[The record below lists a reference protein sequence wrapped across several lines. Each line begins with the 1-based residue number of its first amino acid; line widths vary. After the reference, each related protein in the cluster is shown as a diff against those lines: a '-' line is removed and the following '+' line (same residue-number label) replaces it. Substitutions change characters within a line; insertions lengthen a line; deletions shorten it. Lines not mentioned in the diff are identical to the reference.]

1 MNTVTDADTLAIAQL
16 GARVRGRLEA
26 DPFVQTVSAEKVEMF
41 GVTGFLSAGEC
52 NRLIAM
58 IDRFA
63 EPSRVFDPDN
73 PVKYRTSYSSDI
85 DMTDPL
91 VRAIDDRICGALGID
106 PSWGEN
112 LQGQRY
118 LPGQEFHS
126 HYDWFQTESDYWPQ
140 EQARGGQRSW
150 TAMIYLTN
158 EEEGGRT
165 VFPNLGIAIPPQQG
179 MLLMWNNALPNGLPN
194 EDALHAALPVVRGK
208 KYIITKWFRARRWG

>member
-1 MNTVTDADTLAIAQL
+1 MNTLLDADTLAIAQL
-16 GARVRGRLEA
+16 GATVRSRLEA
-26 DPFVQTVSAEKVEMF
+26 DPLAQTVSAEKVEMF
-41 GVTGFLSAGEC
+41 GVTDFLSAEEC
-52 NRLIAM
+52 DRLITM

-85 DMTDPL
+85 DMSDPL
-91 VRAIDDRICGALGID
+91 VRTIDDRICGTLGID

-126 HYDWFQTESDYWPQ
+126 HYDWFHTGSDYWPQ

-150 TAMIYLTN
+150 TAMIYLNN

-194 EDALHAALPVVRGK
+194 EDTLHAALPVVRGK